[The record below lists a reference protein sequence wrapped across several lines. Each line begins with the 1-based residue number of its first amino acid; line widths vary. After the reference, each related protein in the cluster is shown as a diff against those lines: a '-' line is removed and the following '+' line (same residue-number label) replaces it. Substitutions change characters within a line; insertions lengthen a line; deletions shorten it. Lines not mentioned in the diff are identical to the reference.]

1 MDYSTLKLIHV
12 TCVVA
17 SGTGFALRATVSLIR
32 PGRLPRRGLVH
43 ALPHV
48 VDSVLLASAL
58 GMVWMSGGSLLSLAW
73 LQAKIVL
80 LVAYVVFGAR
90 ALSRHRRMGDRLVS
104 TAAAV
109 ASFIGI
115 VASAMTGRVLG
126 IG

>member
-12 TCVVA
+12 ICVIA
-17 SGTGFALRATVSLIR
+17 SGAGFALRAAVNLLR
-32 PGRLPRRGLVH
+32 PGGLPRRGLVRT
-43 ALPHV
+43 LPHV

-58 GMVWMSGGSLLSLAW
+58 GMVWMSGGALLSMPW

-90 ALSRHRRMGDRLVS
+90 ALARQRPMGDRLVS
-104 TAAAV
+104 TAAALGAFV
-109 ASFIGI
+109 GI
-115 VASAMTGRVLG
+115 VASAITGRVLG

>member
-17 SGTGFALRATVSLIR
+17 SGTGFALRAAVSLVR
-32 PGRLPRRGLVH
+32 PDRLPRRGLVRT
-43 ALPHV
+43 LPHV

-58 GMVWMSGGSLLSLAW
+58 GMVWISGGALLSMPW

-80 LVAYVVFGAR
+80 LVAYVMFGAR